1 MADKYY
7 DDAGSEMDEDMDIVE
22 EEINVGEAEEEVVFD
37 TKRTVAKEQK
47 TLQYLYAQHPETKLL
62 YVEQVQERL
71 GLKSYPPEDDPHHKS
86 PPFLTL
92 YERTKILGH
101 RENQLANG
109 ARPFIEV
116 PAYVSD
122 VKEIARM
129 ELEQKRLPYIVAR
142 PMPDGSYEYWRLA
155 DLMIL

>member
-1 MADKYY
+1 MADEDY
-7 DDAGSEMDEDMDIVE
+7 DDAGFDVEDVDIVE
-22 EEINVGEAEEEVVFD
+22 EEINIGDAEEEVVFD

-109 ARPFIEV
+109 GRPFIEV
-116 PAYVSD
+116 PAHVSD